1 MAKGDATPTK
11 GVMDLDIGTAL
22 RKLRDVVRKVSGKW
36 LGGSVVTIDIDDA
49 AIRLLETRGRV
60 VKRWASV
67 ALEPGLVEGGVV
79 SDRRALGL
87 MVKQLMT
94 SSGIKAGRTIASING
109 VYSISRLL
117 PMSNPPAGSTFQ
129 EAVMEQAREALPL
142 SEELL
147 YLSWQTVVAGEA
159 ERQVLIVGVPRE
171 VIDGE
176 MRSLRAVGIN
186 PRILELRTMALA
198 RAVAKEQA
206 IILNIEPS
214 SFDIVV
220 VANGIPEIMRSI
232 AWQQG
237 DLTVEDKVEHLVVT
251 LELTLDFYNSRHS
264 DSPLDPATPFFIT
277 GQMSGDL
284 TLVKSLQAWLR
295 YPVETLAPPLE
306 LPEQLPVSQYAGN
319 IGLALRG
326 IATPVTVGEGGY
338 LPLDMNLLPRVYH
351 PWRPT
356 ARQIYATFLITAAVA
371 LIFPLFQVTSE
382 AMDETS
388 NLQVKFNVLNTRL
401 ELMKA
406 EIKKREPLQKAI
418 DNYHR
423 LVDAGVSFTGDVELI
438 RNEAERLGVRVASI
452 AHVGDSIDISCE
464 ADEGDYITFRAY
476 KTALEESGRFSTPVV
491 PPEGYPYTWR
501 GTIKVEPVE
510 AKPGG

>member
-1 MAKGDATPTK
+1 MMSGHTEANSSSLHAPLPRREFLK
-11 GVMDLDIGTAL
+11 GVTYLGALAVLSSLVPGCLKQDTTSDSKETSMTKVGLVRTTDRAEGVRRAISLLGTNP
-22 RKLRDVVRKVSGKW
+22 VSGKTVV
-36 LGGSVVTIDIDDA
+36 LKPNFNSADVTPGSTHINTLRA
-49 AIRLLETRGRV
+49 
-60 VKRWASV
+60 
-67 ALEPGLVEGGVV
+67 LVE
-79 SDRRALGL
+79 
-87 MVKQLMT
+87 
-94 SSGIKAGRTIASING
+94 
-109 VYSISRLL
+109 
-117 PMSNPPAGSTFQ
+117 
-129 EAVMEQAREALPL
+129 
-142 SEELL
+142 
-147 YLSWQTVVAGEA
+147 
-159 ERQVLIVGVPRE
+159 
-171 VIDGE
+171 
-176 MRSLRAVGIN
+176 
-186 PRILELRTMALA
+186 
-198 RAVAKEQA
+198 
-206 IILNIEPS
+206 
-214 SFDIVV
+214 
-220 VANGIPEIMRSI
+220 
-232 AWQQG
+232 
-237 DLTVEDKVEHLVVT
+237 
-251 LELTLDFYNSRHS
+251 
-264 DSPLDPATPFFIT
+264 
-277 GQMSGDL
+277 
-284 TLVKSLQAWLR
+284 SLQARLG
-295 YPVETLAPPLE
+295 YPVEPLAPPLE

-356 ARQIYATFLITAAVA
+356 ARQIYAAVLMTAAVA

-382 AMDETS
+382 AMDVTS

-418 DNYHR
+418 DDYYR

-464 ADEGDYITFRAY
+464 ADEGDYTTFRAY